1 MLILQENSGPC
12 SVSDWCYLAVP
23 ILVSVEK
30 QSQRVL
36 GAQAQVSREKEERT
50 QPEGR
55 GGEVLISV
63 TRQWSLVQECHQ
75 AVEEVQERT
84 RVYPASAK
92 RIRLQETCWTCTQ
105 NLQRY
110 WLTGCKPLSFL
121 LTHLQR
127 LRGNIVLVFVDCFK
141 KRKRL

>member
-36 GAQAQVSREKEERT
+36 GAQAQVSREKEERA
-50 QPEGR
+50 QPKGR
-55 GGEVLISV
+55 GGEVLISI
-63 TRQWSLVQECHQ
+63 TRQRSLVQECHQ
-75 AVEEVQERT
+75 AVEKVPERT
-84 RVYPASAK
+84 CVYPTSAK
-92 RIRLQETCWTCTQ
+92 CIRLQETCWTCTQ

-110 WLTGCKPLSFL
+110 WVTGCKPLSYFL
-121 LTHLQR
+121 TPLQR
-127 LRGNIVLVFVDCFK
+127 LRGNIVLVFIDCFK
-141 KRKRL
+141 N